1 MLLVLNEWVF
11 HDLLNDNGQADFQ
24 ATANFLIAF
33 ARSNDQ
39 LVVPAEQR
47 WKSKMYQ
54 LMRMSD
60 PRQRQVSQL
69 LQRLIRDPSRAL
81 LVTAEDVS
89 APPRSSYDWVPS
101 EDVYLVVT
109 YDVAGA
115 DVLVTTDEPLARAID
130 EHNGIHYQMRD
141 DFLQSYSSHRS

>member
-11 HDLLNDNGQADFQ
+11 HDLLKDNGHAAFR
-24 ATANFLIAF
+24 ATANFLIRF

-47 WKSKMYQ
+47 WRDKAYP
-54 LMRMSD
+54 LMEMAD
-60 PRQRQVSQL
+60 PSRRQVSKL
-69 LQRLIRDPSRAL
+69 LHSLMLNPSRAL
-81 LVTAEDVS
+81 FVTPEDLAVL
-89 APPRSSYDWVPS
+89 PRPSYEWVPS
-101 EDVYLVVT
+101 EDAYLVVT

>member
-24 ATANFLIAF
+24 ATANFLFAF

-47 WKSKMYQ
+47 WIAKAYQ

-60 PRQRQVSQL
+60 PPQREASKL
-69 LQRLIRDPSRAL
+69 LRSLIFNSSRARIITTDDL
-81 LVTAEDVS
+81 STL
-89 APPRSSYDWVPS
+89 PRSSYDWVPS
-101 EDVYLVVT
+101 EDAYLIVT